1 MKYLHLIRWEV
12 RSPGQD
18 CEPVLHYRWSR
29 VGLAKVCSCDVIAGI
44 ISNGDT
50 PGKRWTIMWN
60 PVNCIPWVF
69 FLHLAHKRFQ
79 PFIIVER
86 KNKRFRSKAI
96 ATTGFWETKS
106 TQNKKKKLNIC
117 FHVCLIKKNDVIF
130 YSHQSSF
137 CSFTFLFKR
146 LKFINPIEV
155 NVTDNI
161 PDN

>member
-1 MKYLHLIRWEV
+1 MKYLYFIRWEV

-18 CEPVLHYRWSR
+18 CEPVLHCRWSR
-29 VGLAKVCSCDVIAGI
+29 VGQAKVCSCDVTAGI

-50 PGKRWTIMWN
+50 PGKRWTIIWN

-117 FHVCLIKKNDVIF
+117 FHVCLIKKMT
-130 YSHQSSF
+130 SF
-137 CSFTFLFKR
+137 STATRVHFAHLPSYLNER
-146 LKFINPIEV
+146 SLKWNLSRNRSKI
-155 NVTDNI
+155 T
-161 PDN
+161 